1 MALIRFGFRGVPP
14 MSADPLVA
22 HLEDPVQ
29 SPLTPLMNRYVDG
42 DLVAFDALYRQLAPH
57 VRRRLIRLTGP
68 EGVDDLV
75 QQTFL
80 KVHRSRHQ
88 WRRNTL
94 VRPWVM
100 TIARHLATD
109 SLRARG
115 ARRDRLTVD
124 GLLPELDAPT
134 SDAACLEARASAVRA
149 AIDALP
155 ESQRSVVELHKL
167 EGRSFDDIAQRLG
180 ISSGTARVR
189 AHRAYGRLRASLD
202 SLLASPPPDCVACA

>member
-1 MALIRFGFRGVPP
+1 MEA
-14 MSADPLVA
+14 
-22 HLEDPVQ
+22 
-29 SPLTPLMNRYVDG
+29 PLTDLMTRYVDG
-42 DLVAFDALYRQLAPH
+42 DPAAFDLLYRRLAPPVKQRL
-57 VRRRLIRLTGP
+57 VRLAGP
-68 EGVDDLV
+68 DGVDDLV

-88 WRRNTL
+88 WQRGTL

-115 ARRDRLTVD
+115 ARRDRLTDD
-124 GLLPELDAPT
+124 GLLPEQDLAEPEAP
-134 SDAACLEARASAVRA
+134 CLEARARVVRE

-155 ESQRSVVELHKL
+155 DNQRSVVQMHKI
-167 EGRSFDDIAQRLG
+167 EGRSFDDIAETLG

-189 AHRAYGRLRASLD
+189 AHRAYARLKEALASLI
-202 SLLASPPPDCVACA
+202 SGPPDPCGC

>member
-1 MALIRFGFRGVPP
+1 MPCEHY
-14 MSADPLVA
+14 PLLAVNP
-22 HLEDPVQ
+22 EDVVQ
-29 SPLTPLMNRYVDG
+29 SPLTPLMNRYVEG
-42 DLVAFDALYRQLAPH
+42 DMAAFDALYLQLAPH
-57 VRRRLIRLTGP
+57 VRRRLVRLTGP

-75 QQTFL
+75 QLTFM
-80 KVHRSRHQ
+80 KVHRSRNQ

-124 GLLPELDAPT
+124 GLLPELDAPV
-134 SDAACLEARASAVRA
+134 SDSACLEARASAVHA
-149 AIDALP
+149 AIHALP

-167 EGRSFDDIAQRLG
+167 EGRSFDDIALTLG

-189 AHRAYGRLRASLD
+189 AHRAYSRLRTTLN
-202 SLLASPPPDCVACA
+202 SLLASPPPPCIGCA